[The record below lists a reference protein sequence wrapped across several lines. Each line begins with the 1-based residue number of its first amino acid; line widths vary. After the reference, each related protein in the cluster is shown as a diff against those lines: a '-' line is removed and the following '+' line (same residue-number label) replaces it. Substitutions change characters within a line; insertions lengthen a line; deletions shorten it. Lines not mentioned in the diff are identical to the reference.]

1 MGASEVQEVQTA
13 ETWWS
18 QGRLLEEKR
27 LELNSY
33 GQAEAAKAER
43 RGGDAFL
50 LDRKVL
56 C

>member
-1 MGASEVQEVQTA
+1 MGASEVQEMQTA

-18 QGRLLEEKR
+18 QGRLLEERR
-27 LELNSY
+27 LELNSD
-33 GQAEAAKAER
+33 GKVKAAKAER

-50 LDRKVL
+50 LDKKIL